1 MYGDGLAVVTG
12 GLDAVLDFLD
22 QFCNFP
28 VVLFVERLG
37 ERPANSPFPV
47 KSPWDL
53 VGIRANGVNSLFLH
67 HLVHEIA
74 ESSSVK

>member
-1 MYGDGLAVVTG
+1 MHGDGLAVVTG
-12 GLDAVLDFLD
+12 GPDAVLDFLD

-28 VVLFVERLG
+28 AVVTV

-53 VGIRANGVNSLFLH
+53 VSVRANGVNSLFLH